1 MNQRRAPRPD
11 RGQAVLLMVAVV
23 VLAGVLAMAVAQMA
37 ATTARRD
44 QAQAAADAAALAGSR
59 GGHDAARRLAA
70 ANGAELVSFRVLD
83 AGSAT
88 VEVVVRV
95 GGVTATARASR
106 AP

>member
-1 MNQRRAPRPD
+1 MYRRRAPRPD
-11 RGQAVLLMVAVV
+11 RGQAVLLMVAVL
-23 VLAGVLAMAVAQMA
+23 VLAGVLASAVAQMA
-37 ATTARRD
+37 VTAARRD

-59 GGHDAARRLAA
+59 GGHDEARRLAA
-70 ANGAELVSFRVLD
+70 ANGADLVRFRVLD
-83 AGSAT
+83 THTAT